1 MVEKTNKDHKS
12 RKFVVAVMSRDRIG
26 IVRDVTNALKTLQAN
41 IERISQTVVMNYFT
55 LTFVV
60 NFSIDHDADEIR
72 SLLAS
77 AGSPGEFAVSVKN
90 FEAAAETETVVSD
103 SDCFVLTVT
112 GHDHPSIIGDVAA
125 YLAGKGINITDLYAY
140 KPDEES
146 FIMIS
151 QLAVPKYMN
160 AAQIQLDIEVLGKEI
175 GIAANL
181 QHENI
186 FKATNEITAPAN
198 FFQ

>member
-1 MVEKTNKDHKS
+1 
-12 RKFVVAVMSRDRIG
+12 MSRDRVG
-26 IVRDVTNALKTLQAN
+26 IVRDVTAALKALHAN

-60 NFSIDHDADEIR
+60 SFGEDHDVEEIH
-72 SLLAS
+72 SLLTS
-77 AGSPGEFAVSVKN
+77 AGSPGELAVSVKV
-90 FEAAAETETVVSD
+90 FEAAAEKELVVSD

-140 KPDEES
+140 KPNEES

-186 FKATNEITAPAN
+186 FKATNEIAAPAN